1 MEKLFIKFLPDKIKD
16 YYLNNLDDVEIKS
29 KLKTIVLFI
38 ILMLSFAF
46 VFILLTEKMSH
57 NKMVN
62 FDDFITNQI
71 VFYRSP
77 HLNIIMKYITFIGDI
92 FGYIALCIIL
102 GLFFSSKKIGEFLYK
117 SP

>member
-1 MEKLFIKFLPDKIKD
+1 MEKLFIKFLPNKIKD
-16 YYLNNLDDVEIKS
+16 YYLNNLDDVGIKS
-29 KLKTIVLFI
+29 KLKTIILFI
-38 ILMLSFAF
+38 ILMLLFAF
-46 VFILLTEKMSH
+46 VFILLTEKMSR

-102 GLFFSSKKIGEFLYK
+102 GLFFFFKKFVSFSVIH
-117 SP
+117 